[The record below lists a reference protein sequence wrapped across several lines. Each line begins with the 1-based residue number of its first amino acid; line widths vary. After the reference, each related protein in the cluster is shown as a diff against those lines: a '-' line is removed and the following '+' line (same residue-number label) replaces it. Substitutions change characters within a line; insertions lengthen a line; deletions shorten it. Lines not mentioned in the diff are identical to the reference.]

1 MEVECRGLSSDP
13 EGGEM
18 LKTKSPA
25 VVELKT
31 PRLKMTRTETSIRSW
46 VFPLVIGVFCLMQFV
61 FPNIVSAC
69 PTCKDGLHADGTA
82 AAYAISILFMMGM
95 PFLIFTCWVV
105 TIYRLRAKAASMD
118 DLGLAQVVSSDPV
131 GR

>member
-1 MEVECRGLSSDP
+1 
-13 EGGEM
+13 
-18 LKTKSPA
+18 
-25 VVELKT
+25 
-31 PRLKMTRTETSIRSW
+31 
-46 VFPLVIGVFCLMQFV
+46 MQLA

-82 AAYAISILFMMGM
+82 AAYAVSILFMMGM
-95 PFLIFTCWVV
+95 PFLIFTCWIV

-118 DLGLAQVVSSDPV
+118 GLGLAPMVSNDPV